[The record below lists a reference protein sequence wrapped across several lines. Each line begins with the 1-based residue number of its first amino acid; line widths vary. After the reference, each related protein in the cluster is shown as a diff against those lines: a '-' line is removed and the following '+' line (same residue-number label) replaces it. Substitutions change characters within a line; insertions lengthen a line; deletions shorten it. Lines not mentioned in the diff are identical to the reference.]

1 MFAKL
6 SFVAI
11 PLLNILLNKQ
21 IMIAFMKKSSQLDK
35 SVMKSNNENEDKR
48 INNQSKKSKFCFILI
63 IFKYF

>member
-48 INNQSKKSKFCFILI
+48 IYNQSKKSKFCFILI